1 MIIDT
6 FTYLGTGI
14 FMLYVCFLIW
24 LMLCIISGWWKGLS
38 RHVDS
43 LSKDV
48 QKLRRDMGEQDD

>member
-14 FMLYVCFLIW
+14 FMLIVGFFIW
-24 LMLCIISGWWKGLS
+24 LMLWMIACWWKGLG
-38 RHVDS
+38 RHVDA

-48 QKLRRDMGEQDD
+48 QELRRDMGEQDD